1 MKISKYS
8 FTVIRSYPAAASKK
22 VKKKRTEKN
31 KSLASSHG
39 CATADASNGAR

>member
-22 VKKKRTEKN
+22 KEKKEGGEK
-31 KSLASSHG
+31 
-39 CATADASNGAR
+39 